1 MGGTARRNATGRAP
15 ALEVEGMYAGYGRKT
30 VVFDTTLHVMP
41 GEIVGI
47 FGHNG
52 SGKST
57 TIRAILG
64 TNPAQRG
71 TVSYFGDDVTRAG
84 SRANVRAGMALIPSE
99 RFVFA
104 DLTVRENLLLGG
116 ANEKDGDARSLR
128 LDLVYRLFPIL
139 LEREGQL
146 AGTMSGGQQRMVSLG
161 LALMTGPK
169 LLMLD
174 EPSLGLAPSVV
185 QQIFGQVRTLADTD
199 GLSVVLL
206 EQNVGAAL
214 KIVDRVYVMRSGRVI
229 LEETVA
235 EMRARDS
242 YWDLF

>member
-1 MGGTARRNATGRAP
+1 MVLTTPPDGQTP
-15 ALEVEGMYAGYGRKT
+15 ALALDGVSTGYGRKT
-30 VVFDTTLHVMP
+30 VVFDATFHVMP
-41 GEIVGI
+41 GEVVGV

-52 SGKST
+52 AGKSS
-57 TIRAILG
+57 TIRTILG
-64 TNPAQRG
+64 INPVQKG
-71 TVSYFGDDVTRAG
+71 TIRYFGDDVTSATARFNV
-84 SRANVRAGMALIPSE
+84 ANGMALIPSE

-104 DLTVRENLLLGG
+104 DLTVRDNLLLGG
-116 ANEKDGDARSLR
+116 ANEKDTDERHRR
-128 LDLVYRLFPIL
+128 LESVYELFPIL
-139 LEREGQL
+139 HERQSQL

-174 EPSLGLAPSVV
+174 EPSLGLAPTIV
-185 QQIFGQVRTLADTD
+185 QQIFDKIRELADSE

-214 KIVDRVYVMRSGRVI
+214 RIVDRVYVMRSGRII
-229 LEETVA
+229 LEETV
-235 EMRARDS
+235 EQMRQRDA